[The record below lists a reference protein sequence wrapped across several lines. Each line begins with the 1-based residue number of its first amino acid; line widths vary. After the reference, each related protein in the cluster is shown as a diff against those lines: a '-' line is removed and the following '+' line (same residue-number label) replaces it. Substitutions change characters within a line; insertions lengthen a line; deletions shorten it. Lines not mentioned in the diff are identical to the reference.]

1 MITEDTLR
9 YIEAKID
16 ACDNVDLDD
25 VRDLVNEV
33 RRLRA
38 ELQSERWI
46 ASQRPADDVPR
57 GWTEPVPDYPR
68 KRLTAKSVPDQGAR

>member
-46 ASQRPADDVPR
+46 VAQQTSC
-57 GWTEPVPDYPR
+57 GGTEAPSHPH
-68 KRLTAKSVPDQGAR
+68 KRVRAKSVRAV